1 MTVSYAEGKIKID
14 GLVERFARDLETYKR
29 PGYKEARVRVEF
41 VEPFFEAL
49 GWDVRNVHGY
59 PERLIQ
65 TIKEEEVEFSEDIDY
80 HDAYQQIGRFLDEVY
95 MHMHKRIHSS
105 LGYLTPAE

>member
-1 MTVSYAEGKIKID
+1 MTVSYAEGKIKIVR
-14 GLVERFARDLETYKR
+14 LVERFARDLETYKR

-49 GWDVRNVHGY
+49 GWDVRNVRGY
-59 PERLIQ
+59 AERLIRI
-65 TIKEEEVEFSEDIDY
+65 IKEEEVDLPEYINY
-80 HDAYQQIGRFLDEVY
+80 HDAYQQIERFLDDMY
-95 MHMHKRIHSS
+95 MHRRIHSS